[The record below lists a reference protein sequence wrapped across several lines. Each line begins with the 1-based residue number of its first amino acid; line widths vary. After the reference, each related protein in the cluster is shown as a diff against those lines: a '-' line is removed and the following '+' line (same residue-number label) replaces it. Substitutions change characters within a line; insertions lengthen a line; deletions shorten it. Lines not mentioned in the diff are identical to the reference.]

1 MGVVNNEKVAFM
13 DYIDDEKLEKEL
25 LDTFTRNGYTKVVTA
40 YRDGNNK
47 LVKHPNAT

>member
-13 DYIDDEKLEKEL
+13 DYIDDEELEKDLAE
-25 LDTFTRNGYTKVVTA
+25 TFTRHGYTKIVMA

-47 LVKHPNAT
+47 LVKHP